1 MRKNSTLAELLVG
14 ILFIGVLIQIGCLIL
29 WKDCLYNSIGAWS
42 GITICLISAISM
54 SHSIEESLDYGESG
68 AAKHMWVG
76 YITRMLVTLVI
87 AGIVI
92 YFKLG
97 NYITLLIGLFSLK
110 LAAYMQPSVHKIFLH
125 FLKSE
130 DFHE

>member
-1 MRKNSTLAELLVG
+1 MKKNSTLTELLVG
-14 ILFIGVLIQIGCLIL
+14 IFFIGVLIQIACLIF

-42 GITICLISAISM
+42 GIIICLFSAISM
-54 SHSIEESLDYGESG
+54 KNSIEESLDYGETG
-68 AAKHMWVG
+68 AAKHMWIG
-76 YITRMLVTLVI
+76 YLTRMLVTLVV

-97 NYITLLIGLFSLK
+97 NYITLLVGLFSLK
-110 LAAYMQPSVHKIFLH
+110 LAAYMQPFVHKIFLR
-125 FLKSE
+125 FRKSE